1 MVRGGYTPDEI
12 SKMSALDLLF
22 INHYQELLETERQK
36 FWTDTLGVIWEAEE
50 FNKPQVVNNTNTGKP
65 DRIFIPLSMAVNPEI
80 ITTIKENLG
89 LTKDGKKART
99 FVGGGD
105 YVPKD
110 GEQITSMG
118 DLSKDDFK
126 KMMGVR

>member
-1 MVRGGYTPDEI
+1 
-12 SKMSALDLLF
+12 
-22 INHYQELLETERQK
+22 
-36 FWTDTLGVIWEAEE
+36 LGVIWEAEE

-118 DLSKDDFK
+118 DLSKGDFK